1 MINEDRVSSLTLQ
14 VLTADAGWCSGQVV
28 GDQSMSSELWSQRPT
43 AGPALPAPPGTSSM
57 AVNSFLNPS
66 ELQLPN
72 GKDSEVATVPVSLGC
87 VRSKCYE
94 ARSTMPGIKY
104 VILGTVKYIG
114 ACSEPNYELQP
125 LSVFKYLLS
134 LPGMAQPVSTGRYPS
149 LTPPADGRL
158 SRGGSSQIL
167 AVCQRFGK
175 ENKIIPKKK
184 KKSC

>member
-1 MINEDRVSSLTLQ
+1 
-14 VLTADAGWCSGQVV
+14 
-28 GDQSMSSELWSQRPT
+28 
-43 AGPALPAPPGTSSM
+43 
-57 AVNSFLNPS
+57 
-66 ELQLPN
+66 
-72 GKDSEVATVPVSLGC
+72 
-87 VRSKCYE
+87 
-94 ARSTMPGIKY
+94 MPGIKY

-114 ACSEPNYELQP
+114 AYSEPNYELQP

-149 LTPPADGRL
+149 LTPPADGHL

-175 ENKIIPKKK
+175 ENKIIAKKK